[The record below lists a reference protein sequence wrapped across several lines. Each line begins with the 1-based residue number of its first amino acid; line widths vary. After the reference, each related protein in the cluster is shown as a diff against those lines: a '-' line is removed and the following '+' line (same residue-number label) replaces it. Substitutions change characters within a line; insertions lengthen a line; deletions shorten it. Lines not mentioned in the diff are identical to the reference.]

1 MAADLVVL
9 GVASSAG
16 AHHAGQELAPEA
28 LRQAG
33 LLDRLRSAGLLVDDR
48 GDVVTEVFAV
58 DHACPTHRNLPAVVR
73 VARAVADL
81 VAEVAG
87 QGSIP
92 LVIGG
97 DCTVTLGVVAGLQR
111 HRPRL
116 GLFYFDGDADL
127 ANPQTTTGGVLD
139 AMGIAHL
146 IGLADTELARIADHW
161 PMLVDE
167 RLVLFGFD
175 ASDPEAFSQAVLDAR
190 PGLLRFADR
199 QIRADPVGCATAALS
214 ALRQACEGIVVH
226 FDVDAVDSGDL
237 PLANFP
243 HYGTGV
249 ALDQA
254 GQVLRVA
261 AAAADLAA
269 VVLTEVNPGHDP
281 AGQQIERYVV
291 TVGDALSSALL
302 GRVGRHAGT

>member
-16 AHHAGQELAPEA
+16 AHHAGQEKAPQA

-33 LLDRLRSAGLLVDDR
+33 LLDRLRAAGLSIDDR

-58 DHACPTHRNLPAVVR
+58 DHAHPTHRNLPAVVR

-81 VAEVAG
+81 VAQVVS

-97 DCTVTLGVVAGLQR
+97 DCTVTIGVVAGLQR
-111 HRPRL
+111 HRPHV

-127 ANPQTTTGGVLD
+127 AAPDTTSSGVLD

-146 IGLADTELARIADHW
+146 IGLADTELARIAEQRPILADR
-161 PMLVDE
+161 

-175 ASDPEAFSQAVLDAR
+175 ESDPETFHRSVLDTR
-190 PGLLRFADR
+190 PGLLGFADH
-199 QIRADPVGCATAALS
+199 QVRADPAGCTAA
-214 ALRQACEGIVVH
+214 ALRALERASDGVVVH

-237 PLANFP
+237 PLADFP
-243 HYGTGV
+243 HYGVGV
-249 ALDQA
+249 TLDQA
-254 GQVLRVA
+254 GRVLSVA
-261 AAAADLAA
+261 AGAPELAA

-281 AGQQIERYVV
+281 DGQQIRRYVT
-291 TVGDALSSALL
+291 TVGDALSS
-302 GRVGRHAGT
+302 GIVGRTGHYPDA